1 MQEIL
6 VCPTAKLDISRLLKP
21 SPSPSPPPPPATSS
35 RPSGSRALSVS
46 ATEPDSRFGASPTA
60 STAPYLSASTLSS
73 GPSNPPRRPS
83 IGGQGSLPIPPTS
96 SKRTA
101 SASPQES
108 RQAGKKTRQ
117 WSKADS
123 DELLELRGKGWKWD
137 DIAAT
142 FPGRSNTACRL
153 RYQNYLERK
162 YPWTDKEKE
171 DLARL
176 YERYK
181 SQMWNTIASELNIP
195 WKAVEDM
202 HWELGRERMASLA
215 GGRTLHSGRASD
227 DPASDA
233 SPTPSGFPPGTPLTP
248 RLTFVATP
256 SSAFSGPLRPPEGR
270 LAGPPAPVT
279 TNGMPMSRPIPGV
292 EGTGF
297 TSLRSDLSDYRPG
310 GSRGPLPSLAEFE
323 RGTPAYAAPG
333 VRQYRDEGGEEDESD
348 DGSDDKE

>member
-1 MQEIL
+1 MFSISPFFPNLFRLPDSGQPAMSIHWYRFGTTTVHILSPFHARAAERCLAPRHQNARLL
-6 VCPTAKLDISRLLKP
+6 VC
-21 SPSPSPPPPPATSS
+21 
-35 RPSGSRALSVS
+35 LS
-46 ATEPDSRFGASPTA
+46 
-60 STAPYLSASTLSS
+60 
-73 GPSNPPRRPS
+73 
-83 IGGQGSLPIPPTS
+83 
-96 SKRTA
+96 
-101 SASPQES
+101 
-108 RQAGKKTRQ
+108 
-117 WSKADS
+117 
-123 DELLELRGKGWKWD
+123 
-137 DIAAT
+137 
-142 FPGRSNTACRL
+142 
-153 RYQNYLERK
+153 
-162 YPWTDKEKE
+162 
-171 DLARL
+171 
-176 YERYK
+176 YK